1 MDIRREMAGPSGMA
15 PHEGQGSADRVPAE
29 IGFRAAPGYIAR
41 LAVLYCGRQ
50 LSRNR
55 RGDRMRR
62 REFITLLASTAAAW
76 PHPARAQQRKALPR
90 VGVLWHAGN
99 AKEEAEYLGALTKA
113 FHELGYVE
121 GKNVELDHR
130 FPAEQPERY
139 RALAQE
145 LAESKVDVIVAVTG
159 LGAREAKRATG
170 TIPIVLVAD
179 PDPVGNGLAESLAHP
194 GGNVTGLSLMAIDL
208 SGKRLALFKEA
219 VPKLARVAILG
230 DPRDPFSKS
239 SGVAY
244 ERAAKPLGL
253 STQMF
258 EVVTKDEIEQ
268 AFSVIARDGFDG
280 ACVTGAPLYNERVQ
294 VGASAMAHKVPTLAG
309 NAEQVP
315 YNLLLSYG
323 PDFPDYFRRAVGYVD
338 KILKGAKPGDL
349 PIEQPTRFKL
359 VINLKTA
366 KALGLSVPP
375 SLVATADEVIE

>member
-1 MDIRREMAGPSGMA
+1 
-15 PHEGQGSADRVPAE
+15 
-29 IGFRAAPGYIAR
+29 
-41 LAVLYCGRQ
+41 
-50 LSRNR
+50 
-55 RGDRMRR
+55 MRR
-62 REFITLLASTAAAW
+62 REFITLLGGTAAAW
-76 PHPARAQQRKALPR
+76 PLPSSAQQRKASPR
-90 VGVLWHAGN
+90 VGVLWHAAN
-99 AKEEAEYLGALTKA
+99 AREEEEYLGALTKA
-113 FHELGYVE
+113 FHELGYFE
-121 GKNVELDHR
+121 GKNIELEHR
-130 FPAEQPERY
+130 FPAEQPERF
-139 RALAQE
+139 RALAQG

-179 PDPVGNGLAESLAHP
+179 PDPVGNGLVESLARP

-230 DPRDPFSKS
+230 DPRDPFSKV
-239 SGVAY
+239 SGIAY
-244 ERAAKPLGL
+244 EKAAKTLGF
-253 STQMF
+253 SMQIF
-258 EVVTKDEIEQ
+258 EVRTADEIEQ
-268 AFSVIARDGFDG
+268 AFAAIARDGFDG
-280 ACVTGAPLYNERVQ
+280 ACVTGAPMYNERVQ
-294 VGASAMAHKVPTLAG
+294 VGASALAHKVPTISG

-375 SLVATADEVIE
+375 SLLATADEIIE